1 MYERYIQIL
10 YADMPKKKRLFIMN
24 SLFFERQETQN
35 RPCLL
40 SATAVYL
47 RFARFLAIYLPAS
60 GFNLAIYFSNL

>member
-35 RPCLL
+35 RPLSPFGNSSLSEICPVLGDIPACL
-40 SATAVYL
+40 
-47 RFARFLAIYLPAS
+47 RI
-60 GFNLAIYFSNL
+60 